1 MDTPHPNDKI
11 AALEWAI
18 KQAEAN
24 KGQDE
29 MAKLIYLPALKSMRD
44 DAIRGSRA
52 GQA

>member
-18 KQAEAN
+18 RQAEADN
-24 KGQDE
+24 PQDA

-44 DAIRGSRA
+44 DAIRESR
-52 GQA
+52 G